1 MRGIAMAQMITQ
13 TPAYILS
20 GKIVYGQ
27 GIGKLVGTPTANLQ
41 VLSKDTMPPVGV
53 YVTEVLLE
61 GQIYYGVTNIGTSP
75 TVNKN
80 KEISIETMILNFCK
94 DIHGQ
99 QMEIRL
105 FEKLRSPKKF
115 ENLSMLL
122 DQIRMDCIAA
132 QEFFGIQAIASR
144 LQMSVKNHQTTIN
157 SQEIYLSTK
166 EFDVLYMLY
175 SNPDITF
182 TKEQIYEAVW
192 HEPSGGY
199 CHAVENT
206 VFQIRKKCRSIAK
219 DVDFIKT
226 IAGYGYKFH
235 AG

>member
-1 MRGIAMAQMITQ
+1 MAQIINQ
-13 TPAYILS
+13 TPAYHLS

-41 VLSKDTMPPVGV
+41 ILSRDEMPPVGV

-61 GQIYYGVTNIGTSP
+61 GQLYYGVTNIGTSP

-80 KEISIETMILNFCK
+80 HEISIETLIMNFSR

-105 FEKLRSPKKF
+105 FKKLRCPKKF

-132 QEFFGIQAIASR
+132 QEFFGIQTISSR
-144 LQMSVKNHQTTIN
+144 LHMSVKNHQTTVN

-166 EFDVLYMLY
+166 EIDVLYML
-175 SNPDITF
+175 
-182 TKEQIYEAVW
+182 
-192 HEPSGGY
+192 
-199 CHAVENT
+199 
-206 VFQIRKKCRSIAK
+206 
-219 DVDFIKT
+219 
-226 IAGYGYKFH
+226 
-235 AG
+235 